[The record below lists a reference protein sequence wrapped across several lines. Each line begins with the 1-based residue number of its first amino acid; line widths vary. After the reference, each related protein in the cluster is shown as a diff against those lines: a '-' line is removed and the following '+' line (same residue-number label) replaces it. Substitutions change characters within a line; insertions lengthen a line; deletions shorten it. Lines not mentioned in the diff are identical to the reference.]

1 MDATH
6 HSRINSYWVS
16 FSSRSNLI
24 IFSIYLYFILTYIL
38 GISAYFHDS
47 SACLLR
53 DGEVIAAVQEERFTR
68 IKQDHSFPV
77 HSIVFCLTKAGIS
90 IDECEAI
97 VFFEKPFLKFERI
110 LETALRQAPKGYDLF
125 RKAIPLWVKE
135 KLFMKSGILKA
146 LKKHFKFSNS
156 EKLKFSRHHMS
167 HAASAF
173 WPSGFEESAILVA
186 DGVGEWS
193 TTSIC
198 HGTKQGIKLIE
209 EIEYPHSIGLFYSA
223 ITRYLGFK
231 VNSGEYK
238 VMGLAP
244 YGEPKY
250 VDLMFSKLLLL
261 KDDGSYQL
269 NMKYFGFTQKLDCI
283 NSKFI
288 ALFGEPARS
297 PEDDLSQFHKDI
309 ARSAQKV
316 CELTMVALAK
326 RAIAVTG
333 SNKLCLSGGVALNCV
348 ANQRIK
354 EALPQVSIWVQ
365 PASGDA
371 GTALGAAMAYYTVM
385 VQVCPIKPISHMFLG
400 PDYSSKMI
408 ANSLETMHAKFD
420 RLDINSMNNIVSS
433 HLSNQKIVG
442 WFQGAAEFGPRA
454 LGNRSILADPRNP
467 AMQKDLNIKIKFRE
481 GFRPFAPAI
490 LEEHRNEYFSGEGK
504 NEFMLFTEN
513 CISNDLPATTHLDKS
528 ARVQTVTEQS
538 NQRFYSLLN
547 AFYTKTKCPTLIN
560 TSFNV
565 RGEPP
570 VLSPKDAY
578 RCFMSCHLDV
588 LVIGD
593 FILLKEDQ
601 PEENRK
607 IPIFDLD

>member
-1 MDATH
+1 M
-6 HSRINSYWVS
+6 
-16 FSSRSNLI
+16 
-24 IFSIYLYFILTYIL
+24 TYIL

-47 SACLLR
+47 SACLLC

-68 IKQDHSFPV
+68 IKQDKSFPV
-77 HSIVFCLTKAGIS
+77 HSISFCLTRAGIN

-110 LETALRQAPKGYDLF
+110 LETALRQAPMGFDLF
-125 RKAIPLWVKE
+125 RKAIPVWVKE

-146 LKKHFKFSNS
+146 LKRHFKFSNS

-173 WPSGFEESAILVA
+173 WPSGFKESAILVA

-193 TTSIC
+193 STSIC
-198 HGTKQGIKLIE
+198 HGTKQGIELIE
-209 EIEYPHSIGLFYSA
+209 DIEYPHSIGLFYSA

-244 YGEPKY
+244 YGAPKY
-250 VDLMFSKLLLL
+250 VDLMLSKLLLL
-261 KDDGSYQL
+261 EDDGSYHL
-269 NMKYFGFTQKLDCI
+269 NMKYFGFTQKLDSI

-288 ALFGEPARS
+288 ALFGEPIRS
-297 PEDDLSQFHKDI
+297 PEDDINQFHKDI
-309 ARSAQKV
+309 ARSAQQV
-316 CELTMVALAK
+316 CEMAMVALAK
-326 RAIAVTG
+326 RAIAATG
-333 SNKLCLSGGVALNCV
+333 SNNLCLSGGVALNCV

-354 EALPQVSIWVQ
+354 EALPTVSVWVQ

-371 GTALGAAMAYYTVM
+371 GTALGAAMAYHASM
-385 VQVCPIKPISHMFLG
+385 FPNREIKPTSHVFLG
-400 PDYSSKMI
+400 PDYESKI
-408 ANSLETMHAKFD
+408 IRDSLENINAKFD
-420 RLDINSMNNIVSS
+420 RMDRDALDNIVSS

-467 AMQKDLNIKIKFRE
+467 AMQKDLNLKIKFRE

-490 LEEHRNEYFSGEGK
+490 LEEHHNEYFSGKGE

-513 CISNDLPATTHLDKS
+513 CISKDLPATTHLDNS

-538 NQRFYSLLN
+538 NQRFYTLLS
-547 AFYTKTKCPTLIN
+547 AFYAKTKCPALIN

-570 VLSPKDAY
+570 VLSPADAY
-578 RCFMSCHLDV
+578 QCFMSCHMDV

-601 PEENRK
+601 PEENSK
-607 IPIFDLD
+607 IPNFELD

>member
-1 MDATH
+1 M
-6 HSRINSYWVS
+6 
-16 FSSRSNLI
+16 
-24 IFSIYLYFILTYIL
+24 TYIL

-68 IKQDHSFPV
+68 IKQDNSFPAY
-77 HSIVFCLTKAGIS
+77 SIAFCLTKAGID

-110 LETALRQAPKGYDLF
+110 LETALRQAPLGFNLF

-135 KLFMKSGILKA
+135 KLFMKSGILKE
-146 LKKHFKFSNS
+146 LKRHFKFSNS

-198 HGTKQGIKLIE
+198 HGTKQGIELIE
-209 EIEYPHSIGLFYSA
+209 DIAYPHSIGLFYSA
-223 ITRYLGFK
+223 ITRYLGFR

-250 VDLMFSKLLLL
+250 VDLMLSKLLLL
-261 KDDGSYQL
+261 MDDGSYQL
-269 NMKYFGFTQKLDCI
+269 NMKYFGFTQKLDSI

-288 ALFGEPARS
+288 ALFGEPIRN
-297 PEDDLSQFHKDI
+297 PEDALSQFHKDM
-309 ARSAQKV
+309 ARSAQEV
-316 CELTMVALAK
+316 CEITMVALAK
-326 RAIAVTG
+326 RAIAITE
-333 SNKLCLSGGVALNCV
+333 SNNLCLSGGVALNCV
-348 ANQRIK
+348 ANQKIK
-354 EALPQVSIWVQ
+354 EALPEVSVWVQ

-371 GTALGAAMAYYTVM
+371 GTALGAAMAYHSSLFQTRS
-385 VQVCPIKPISHMFLG
+385 IKPTKHVFLG
-400 PDYSSKMI
+400 PNYSSKNI
-408 ANSLETMHAKFD
+408 ADRLEKVHAKFD
-420 RLDINSMNNIVSS
+420 RMDRNAIDNAVSS

-467 AMQKDLNIKIKFRE
+467 AMQKDLNLKIKFRE

-490 LEEHRNEYFSGEGK
+490 LEEHRNEYFSGKGK

-513 CISNDLPATTHLDKS
+513 CISKDLPATTHLDKS

-538 NQRFYSLLN
+538 NQRFYTLLS
-547 AFYTKTKCPTLIN
+547 AFYAKTNCPALIN

-570 VLSPKDAY
+570 VLNPTDAY
-578 RCFMSCHLDV
+578 HCFMSCHMDV

-601 PEENRK
+601 PDENRK
-607 IPIFDLD
+607 TPIFELD